1 MTFFNALK
9 LNFLVLFLF
18 AGAFVSAEECRLIF
32 FYSSTCPHCAHEKVF
47 LTSME
52 EKYPGLIIESHDYA
66 QENALFKEVSEEWG
80 SIPVGVPR
88 THVQDKVFV
97 GFTDE
102 PGELKYLKG
111 FQAYHGFSNQIE
123 LAIAQCLGTV
133 THVELNPEN
142 EVQGIPWGIPAIIVG
157 ASLIF
162 YLLFRKR
169 IGTRYLLGG
178 VFAAFILSVFL
189 LARSVPEM
197 SILDFAERHA
207 FPIFTIVLAL
217 FDGFNP
223 CAFAV
228 LAILLSLLTYSKSRK
243 MMALIGTIFIAT
255 SGVMYFLFI
264 MLILTLRTEMLSGY
278 QHIMQMTVGF
288 VALTAG
294 IINLKDFI
302 WFKKGVSLTIS
313 EDQMGHLT
321 RKMKGVTDSIKE
333 ADNGG
338 KLLLAILGT
347 ITLAILV
354 NLIELG
360 CTLILPVEYIEV
372 LITNYGE
379 KLTLYHILY
388 TALYC
393 VVYIIPLFVI
403 LGSFLYTFKSG
414 RMSEREG
421 RVLKLV
427 SGTIMVALG
436 LVLIFKPELLAFV

>member
-1 MTFFNALK
+1 MNLLK
-9 LNFLVLFLF
+9 LTVFCLLLLG
-18 AGAFVSAEECRLIF
+18 GASTFAEECRLIF
-32 FYSSTCPHCAHEKVF
+32 FYSSTCPHCANEKIF
-47 LTSME
+47 LASME
-52 EKYPGLIIESHDYA
+52 EKYPGLVIESHDYA
-66 QENALFKEVSEEWG
+66 EENALFKKVSEEWE

-88 THVQDKVFV
+88 THVQGKVFV

-123 LAIAQCLGTV
+123 LAITQCMGVIPLGEEKNTD
-133 THVELNPEN
+133 HEM
-142 EVQGIPWGIPAIIVG
+142 PWGVTLALVSF
-157 ASLIF
+157 SLIC
-162 YLLFRKR
+162 YLVFRNR
-169 IGTRYLLGG
+169 IASHYLLGG
-178 VFAAFILSVFL
+178 VLAALIFSLFL
-189 LARSVPEM
+189 LARSIPEM

-207 FPIFTIVLAL
+207 FPIFTVVLAL

-228 LAILLSLLTYSKSRK
+228 LAILLSLLTYSKSRA
-243 MMALIGTIFIAT
+243 MMALIGMIFIVT
-255 SGVMYFLFI
+255 SGLMYFLFI

-278 QHIMQMTVGF
+278 QHMMRLSVGF
-288 VALTAG
+288 VALVAG
-294 IINLKDFI
+294 LINLKDFI

-313 EDQMGHLT
+313 EERMGVLT
-321 RKMKGVTDSIKE
+321 RKMKGVTDRIKE
-333 ADNGG
+333 ADSGW
-338 KLLLAILGT
+338 KVFLAILGT

-379 KLTLYHILY
+379 KLTLSHIFY
-388 TALYC
+388 TVLYC

-427 SGTIMVALG
+427 SGIIMVALG